1 MITEELEKT
10 KAHIRVLEE
19 ELTRAKGYAA
29 IMANMGQNTSVDT
42 KPVVSANIQN
52 AIPEP
57 ELAPVVITTLETSTE
72 QAQEL
77 VALRGELAAQ
87 EVLRRNER
95 EQKKTVEEQ
104 RRMEENLRKSQ
115 ANNDRLKEEREKL
128 LKDKDNIR

>member
-77 VALRGELAAQ
+77 VALRDELAAQ
-87 EVLRRNER
+87 ETLRGKEK
-95 EQKKTVEEQ
+95 EQKKIAE
-104 RRMEENLRKSQ
+104 
-115 ANNDRLKEEREKL
+115 EERRENARDPPK
-128 LKDKDNIR
+128 KSNE